1 MEGKSAFGYL
11 NRALELDLSE
21 CSSRFEKRC
30 EDASHSK
37 ALRAKS
43 MTWLFLFCE
52 SFWSAHCLPARVR
65 ASLGRFGMTERRRW
79 CCWTIE
85 RML

>member
-21 CSSRFEKRC
+21 CSRRLEKRC

-52 SFWSAHCLPARVR
+52 SFLECARVL
-65 ASLGRFGMTERRRW
+65 ASLCYDGAKAMV
-79 CCWTIE
+79 
-85 RML
+85 LLDV

>member
-1 MEGKSAFGYL
+1 MEGESAFGYL

-21 CSSRFEKRC
+21 CSRQLEKRC

-52 SFWSAHCLPARVR
+52 SFWSAHCLSARVR
-65 ASLGRFGMTERRRW
+65 ASSRRFASTAGTPEYF
-79 CCWTIE
+79 
-85 RML
+85 